1 MSIIQNPELNDPLVS
16 DLVMDS
22 LPEKMDTQLNHSP
35 PNKVSPDR
43 KNSNELSSFSN
54 FENENNANI
63 SISNFEDKKGLSP
76 IPENKQ
82 DESNLLQEGLFTPAQ
97 QINESP
103 KLIVEVQIESPIQPE
118 QPAKNDNEEIEE
130 MNKEKL
136 EEENKKENVEEEKQK
151 EKPDDEKNVELES
164 CYHKS
169 LMENSK
175 NNDLPNNTE
184 NMPEQ
189 DKNIEEQGDIIQ
201 EQTLNNNIEFNFKVI
216 KCPNHFKE
224 DIIFICNA
232 PDCPM
237 KFICAKCLV
246 DDLKQQTRHHITHEQ
261 YFISYD
267 ENVIKVEY
275 EKFLVKKNN
284 FDKILEDQDYLL
296 LKKIESGD
304 ISSIIQKKY
313 QNEVNEI
320 ETFVA
325 LATAKTEDILSQ
337 YKGLIKDNV
346 ANETKSFVKG
356 MLEKFVCLKDE
367 FHGKTE
373 KLLEMQKKS
382 KEIFSKTEEECA
394 NEKVNLFLSLHHE
407 NQEEIL
413 CQKFNAFMQY
423 SIKTLKEYTSKE
435 SNRPLKYEFY
445 VNLMNT
451 LKTMIN
457 EKIPKNLLNS
467 NYSLLLKT
475 KVNHLTKEDESKKS
489 EKEANIL
496 FLDKNQMKPSVPHK
510 SSTNNITNKTTTN
523 DNQNGT
529 QKPPNNLTSPI
540 IDVIDNYKT
549 QVEILSS
556 KNSHNIDYSM
566 VLDICLI
573 GPTDEKEY
581 FVATCC
587 SREKFIK
594 IWTISKER
602 PPMEYRSLEGHNK
615 STYKLFYCHEK
626 KWLLSAGLYPLFMIL
641 MFHFYIIC
649 NLLFLFH
656 FILGMDGSV
665 KSWDVNL
672 DFKCGIYY
680 KEERDPVN
688 SIAYNSNFDLFA
700 SSHTLFTRI
709 WKIRKEI
716 FVKIEADYPIQ
727 EPRDLLLLNFP
738 TFAEER

>member
-1 MSIIQNPELNDPLVS
+1 MNIMQNPEINDPLVS
-16 DLVMDS
+16 DLVMDP
-22 LPEKMDTQLNHSP
+22 LPEKIDTQLNHSH

-43 KNSNELSSFSN
+43 KNSNELSIFSN
-54 FENENNANI
+54 FENENNANF
-63 SISNFEDKKGLSP
+63 SISNLEDKKALSP
-76 IPENKQ
+76 IPENRQ
-82 DESNLLQEGLFTPAQ
+82 DESKILQEELFPPAP
-97 QINESP
+97 INESDQ
-103 KLIVEVQIESPIQPE
+103 KLIVEVQIESPTNQPE
-118 QPAKNDNEEIEE
+118 QPAKNGEKEDDVMSEAEAQDLEILCNIIESDKFPEQKQTPINQEIVEKKPKTNSGSQDLLLTFQKEIAMLSEQKLIEEI
-130 MNKEKL
+130 NKEKL
-136 EEENKKENVEEEKQK
+136 EEEKTREKLEEEKK
-151 EKPDDEKNVELES
+151 REKLEEKKKREKLEEEKNVELES

-175 NNDLPNNTE
+175 NKDFPDNME
-184 NMPEQ
+184 NMPKQ
-189 DKNIEEQGDIIQ
+189 DKNIEEQVDLVQ
-201 EQTLNNNIEFNFKVI
+201 EQALKNNIEFNFKVI

-237 KFICAKCLV
+237 KFICSKCLV
-246 DDLKQQTRHHITHEQ
+246 DDLKHQTRHHITHEQ

-267 ENVIKVEY
+267 ENVFKVEY

-296 LKKIESGD
+296 LKQIENGD

-325 LATAKTEDILSQ
+325 SATAKTEDILSQ
-337 YKGLIKDNV
+337 YKGMIKDNV
-346 ANETKSFVKG
+346 AQETKSFVKS

-373 KLLEMQKKS
+373 KLVEMQQKS
-382 KEIFSKTEEECA
+382 KEIFSKTEEEGA

-451 LKTMIN
+451 LKAMIN

-467 NYSLLLKT
+467 NFSLLLKT
-475 KVNHLTKEDESKKS
+475 KVNHLIKEDESKKS
-489 EKEANIL
+489 EKGADIL
-496 FLDKNQMKPSVPHK
+496 FLDKNQTKLSVPQK
-510 SSTNNITNKTTTN
+510 PSTNNISNKASPN
-523 DNQNGT
+523 DNQNGA
-529 QKPPNNLTSPI
+529 QKPPINITTPI
-540 IDVIDNYKT
+540 IDVIDYYKN

-573 GPTDEKEY
+573 GPTDKKEY

-594 IWTISKER
+594 IWTFSKER

-626 KWLLSAGLYPLFMIL
+626 KWLLSAGFYPLFYCFIFL
-641 MFHFYIIC
+641 HFGIFIC
-649 NLLFLFH
+649 F
-656 FILGMDGSV
+656 V
-665 KSWDVNL
+665 
-672 DFKCGIYY
+672 
-680 KEERDPVN
+680 
-688 SIAYNSNFDLFA
+688 
-700 SSHTLFTRI
+700 
-709 WKIRKEI
+709 I
-716 FVKIEADYPIQ
+716 FNYFRNGWQ
-727 EPRDLLLLNFP
+727 C
-738 TFAEER
+738 